1 MHVKYQSSL
10 SLKRIIISL
19 CVFCMIPVVYR
30 LVLMVAGNE
39 TAAMTFTLNLT
50 GLILI
55 IYDWNLFGI
64 HYNRAKA
71 NPKDALIYTIVGTII
86 IAILTWINQAFLKGY
101 IPLPDAA
108 TVNNYLFSAPA
119 VLLAYSVVLGFIVN
133 ISFKCLTDHLDI
145 RDREALI
152 ILASGFLF
160 GILYTA
166 VFVPFGDL
174 GLLVRTYLYN
184 VLLICTMSYLYN
196 QSHSFIPGIISFTII
211 MLLLQYMTIFA

>member
-1 MHVKYQSSL
+1 
-10 SLKRIIISL
+10 
-19 CVFCMIPVVYR
+19 MIRGRKIPSDLYR
-30 LVLMVAGNE
+30 
-39 TAAMTFTLNLT
+39 
-50 GLILI
+50 
-55 IYDWNLFGI
+55 
-64 HYNRAKA
+64 
-71 NPKDALIYTIVGTII
+71 
-86 IAILTWINQAFLKGY
+86 
-101 IPLPDAA
+101 
-108 TVNNYLFSAPA
+108 
-119 VLLAYSVVLGFIVN
+119 FIVN

-160 GILYTA
+160 GILYTV

-211 MLLLQYMTIFA
+211 MLVLQYITIFA